1 MKVLLFLELSIL
13 RSYVS
18 DESLKILILVVD
30 FYCQLTARYCCWS
43 FSLCMSQWQP
53 FPLFI
58 VLINQFLYIC

>member
-30 FYCQLTARYCCWS
+30 FYCQLTARYWC
-43 FSLCMSQWQP
+43 
-53 FPLFI
+53 
-58 VLINQFLYIC
+58 

>member
-30 FYCQLTARYCCWS
+30 FYCQLTARYCC
-43 FSLCMSQWQP
+43 
-53 FPLFI
+53 
-58 VLINQFLYIC
+58 